1 MRKGMRKMMF
11 GYEIKAMRKGC
22 EPMCKGMRKMTF
34 GDKIKSMR
42 KLCVRECV
50 R

>member
-11 GYEIKAMRKGC
+11 G
-22 EPMCKGMRKMTF
+22 
-34 GDKIKSMR
+34 DKS

-50 R
+50 SYVQENVQDDVWV